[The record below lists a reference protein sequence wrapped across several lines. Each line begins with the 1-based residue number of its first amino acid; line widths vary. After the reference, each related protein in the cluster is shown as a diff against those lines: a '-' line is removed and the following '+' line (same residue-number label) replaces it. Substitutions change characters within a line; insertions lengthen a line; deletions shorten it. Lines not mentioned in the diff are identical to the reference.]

1 MVDPRFRS
9 GIRYPDADI
18 VGDESTRR
26 YLFDLVDALSER
38 DKNEAELPINRTTYP
53 TITSASPLVDVAT
66 VLGTLLVDMR
76 KAGIIK

>member
-1 MVDPRFRS
+1 
-9 GIRYPDADI
+9 
-18 VGDESTRR
+18 
-26 YLFDLVDALSER
+26 LVDALSER